1 MEVEEIQDLVEQ
13 INIRDFGSKEY
24 QKMKIEELSVELR
37 DAMKF
42 QQESFQRIDEL
53 EEKGMQKDLIKYARV
68 ICKNT
73 IEREITKIQEIY
85 LEKIEIEYLKS
96 KKK

>member
-1 MEVEEIQDLVEQ
+1 MGVEEIQDLVDQ
-13 INIRDFGSKEY
+13 INTRDFGLKEY
-24 QKMKIEELSVELR
+24 QKMKIKELSAELR

-42 QQESFQRIDEL
+42 QQESFQRMELL
-53 EEKGMQKDLIKYARV
+53 EEKGIQKDLIKYARV

-73 IEREITKIQEIY
+73 IEREITKIQEAY
-85 LEKIEIEYLKS
+85 LEKIKSEYLKS

>member
-1 MEVEEIQDLVEQ
+1 MEVEEIQDLVDQ

-24 QKMKIEELSVELR
+24 QKMKIEELSAELR

-42 QQESFQRIDEL
+42 QQESFQRMEEL
-53 EEKGMQKDLIKYARV
+53 EEKGIQKDLIKYARV

-73 IEREITKIQEIY
+73 IEREITKIQDVY
-85 LEKIEIEYLKS
+85 LEKIKSEYLKS
-96 KKK
+96 KK

>member
-1 MEVEEIQDLVEQ
+1 MGVEEIQDLVDQ
-13 INIRDFGSKEY
+13 INTRDFGSKEY
-24 QKMKIEELSVELR
+24 QKMKIEELSAELR

-42 QQESFQRIDEL
+42 QQESFQRMELL
-53 EEKGMQKDLIKYARV
+53 EEKGIQKDLIKYARV

-73 IEREITKIQEIY
+73 IEREITKIQEAY
-85 LEKIEIEYLKS
+85 LEKIKSEYLKS